1 MKISR
6 RGFLLVGSLAS
17 AAHAEAPL
25 LPTCELGDRVALVER
40 LDQLPADARAGLQ
53 HGFAV
58 AHGIAEVG
66 APFAASDSTPGNL
79 PEARFIRAYRAGDTW
94 MVWFERG
101 GVGLGTHTVALG
113 YRTDEAGNRSI
124 GLMPGGSFAGD
135 LCAGTKAYFAGV
147 RSAG

>member
-1 MKISR
+1 MTH
-6 RGFLLVGSLAS
+6 GFLIAGLLTS
-17 AAHAEAPL
+17 AAHADAPL
-25 LPTCELGDRVALVER
+25 LAPCKFGDHVTLIGRM
-40 LDQLPADARAGLQ
+40 DQLPAEARAGLQ
-53 HGFAV
+53 LGFAV

-66 APFAASDSTPGNL
+66 EPFGASDSNPEKL

-113 YRTDEAGNRSI
+113 YRRGEAGNRSI
-124 GLMPGGSFAGD
+124 GLVPGGSFAGD

-147 RSAG
+147 RTTG